1 MFRSVVS
8 SVLLAGLLFTSP
20 AAHAGTIQ
28 AGVPDRPDPNAL
40 YIVYMHGAWPET
52 HARDEPHPTRGPFRY
67 DDIVN
72 GFAKRGFEVISEL
85 RTKPTNPRTFARL
98 TREKVEAL
106 IAKGVPARNIT
117 VVGFSKGGEM
127 ALIIGSKL
135 RQQEA
140 NFAILAGC
148 AKSRSRQSY
157 EKIIATDAATLRG
170 RFLSL
175 YDQAERVAGSC
186 REAFAKTNVATLTE
200 ELLTVGKGHGTF
212 YEANTVWL
220 DRVAAFARGK

>member
-1 MFRSVVS
+1 MFRIFCA
-8 SVLLAGLLFTSP
+8 SVLLALTMIAGQP
-20 AAHAGTIQ
+20 ALAGTVYTD
-28 AGVPDRPDPNAL
+28 VPDRPDPKAL

-52 HARDEPHPTRGPFRY
+52 HARDEPHPRRGPFRY
-67 DDIVN
+67 DDIVK
-72 GFAKRGFEVISEL
+72 GFAQRGFEVISEL

-98 TREKVEAL
+98 TRGKVETL
-106 IAKGVPARNIT
+106 ITLGVPAKNIT
-117 VVGFSKGGEM
+117 IVGFSKGGEM

-148 AKSRSRQSY
+148 AKGRSRQSY
-157 EKIIATDAATLRG
+157 EKILATDAATLRG
-170 RFLSL
+170 RYLSL

-186 REAFAKTNVATLTE
+186 KEAFAKTNVATLTE

-212 YEANTVWL
+212 YEANPVWL